1 MARGKSLTS
10 CCCKWRDTAELWDR
24 EGTEGAEMVGRAHF
38 CLLQGFLLSPQP
50 ALMSSPED
58 SRGAGLLPAWLS
70 SRFSVMLG
78 T

>member
-1 MARGKSLTS
+1 
-10 CCCKWRDTAELWDR
+10 
-24 EGTEGAEMVGRAHF
+24 MVGRAHF

-50 ALMSSPED
+50 ALLSSPED
-58 SRGAGLLPAWLS
+58 GRGAGLLPAWLS